1 MLKCCYAV
9 LEVKAKKKELT
20 VMFRPKL
27 PASVDT
33 NTAGKYPQV
42 SWKNQM
48 FSHLEMLKSRHKQ
61 RCLVWLPSRWT
72 SSSPRHSNQNISM
85 KCNCEIT
92 RSAEM
97 SVWSVWQPQ
106 TWIFHSWDVSTPSL
120 VDVHYLI
127 HLSSKF
133 TKICN
138 NKMSIYRVQKKTV
151 TPARYYMFK

>member
-9 LEVKAKKKELT
+9 LEVKAKERELT

-72 SSSPRHSNQNISM
+72 SSSPRHSNQNISI
-85 KCNCEIT
+85 KCESHAVQKCQFGLYDNHKRRYFTAETCPLRLWSMCIT
-92 RSAEM
+92 S
-97 SVWSVWQPQ
+97 
-106 TWIFHSWDVSTPSL
+106 ST
-120 VDVHYLI
+120 YQ
-127 HLSSKF
+127 LSIF

-138 NKMSIYRVQKKTV
+138 NKISIYRVQKKTV
-151 TPARYYMFK
+151 TPAR